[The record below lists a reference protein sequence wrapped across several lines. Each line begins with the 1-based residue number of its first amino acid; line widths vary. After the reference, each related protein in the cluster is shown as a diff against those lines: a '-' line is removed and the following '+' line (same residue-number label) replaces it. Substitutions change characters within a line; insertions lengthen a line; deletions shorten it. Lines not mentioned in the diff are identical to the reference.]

1 MFFTT
6 NTTLTMKEKN
16 ISVLQ
21 GVCATVVFVAY
32 FLPWAQVS
40 ILGSDSSISF
50 AAAAYQLASLADK
63 MPLAYLIPLGIV
75 TLGGINVL
83 WQWLLKTNVGA
94 FYMNS
99 IPLCICVAI
108 LAGLDAIV
116 GGSYLQANV
125 ADGLGAG
132 FYLTFLASLVSCV
145 AAWTS
150 IGRLY
155 LVRYKGYMTIITILT
170 VLCYA
175 LGVWANT
182 WHLDFD
188 MDYEEMIALE
198 KRKNWTIMLTH
209 IFSLLH
215 FPFVIYGWIVFA
227 IRGKR
232 RWQILQEASSENLT
246 SAPEKTN
253 TKTVWVKDEEE
264 TKRYMEEN
272 NIH

>member
-1 MFFTT
+1 
-6 NTTLTMKEKN
+6 MKEKR

-21 GVCATVVFVAY
+21 GVCTTVIFVAY
-32 FLPWAQVS
+32 FLPWAQIS

-50 AAAAYQLASLADK
+50 AATAYQLASLPDK
-63 MPLAYLIPLGIV
+63 MSLIYVLPLFIV
-75 TLGGINVL
+75 VLGGINVL
-83 WQWLLKTNVGA
+83 WQWLLKTNVGV
-94 FYMNS
+94 FYLNS

-116 GGSYLQANV
+116 GGSFLQANAV
-125 ADGLGAG
+125 DGLGAG

-155 LVRYKGYMTIITILT
+155 LVRYKGYMITITILT

-182 WHLDFD
+182 WYPDLDV
-188 MDYEEMIALE
+188 DYEEMLAFE
-198 KRKNWTIMLTH
+198 RRKSWTIVLTH

-232 RWQILQEASSENLT
+232 RWQIQQEASSENPT

-264 TKRYMEEN
+264 AKRYMEDR